1 MKKKAAF
8 FDRDGTLIVDYP
20 FLTQLQQVQL
30 LLPAVAI
37 ARMCQ
42 ECGYMLFVVT
52 NQSGVA
58 RGFFDEIFVQQ
69 THAYLHELLMAHGVC
84 IEKYYYCP
92 HHPDIGS
99 DIYKKACKCRKPLPG
114 MLETAAQEYNIDLT
128 ASLMFGDVERDLLAG
143 IAAGC
148 LSFNMTQLMTM
159 PLDEVAKVVF
169 SGTIVSMAQG
179 EN

>member
-1 MKKKAAF
+1 MQPKYIELKS
-8 FDRDGTLIVDYP
+8 RYNTLESD
-20 FLTQLQQVQL
+20 LQN
-30 LLPAVAI
+30 PAVINDA
-37 ARMCQ
+37 Q
-42 ECGYMLFVVT
+42 KL
-52 NQSGVA
+52 
-58 RGFFDEIFVQQ
+58 
-69 THAYLHELLMAHGVC
+69 
-84 IEKYYYCP
+84 K
-92 HHPDIGS
+92 
-99 DIYKKACKCRKPLPG
+99 
-114 MLETAAQEYNIDLT
+114 TAAQEYNIDLT